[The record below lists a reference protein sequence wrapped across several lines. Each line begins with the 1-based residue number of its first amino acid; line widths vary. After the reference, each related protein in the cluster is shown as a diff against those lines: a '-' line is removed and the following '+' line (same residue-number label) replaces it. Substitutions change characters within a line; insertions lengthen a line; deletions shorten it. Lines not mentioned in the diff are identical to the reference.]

1 MQLLLNLEKETVEDL
16 RRSIEV
22 LEMVISNK
30 ENGRVFSEGLEKFH
44 GKPALP
50 EWLMEE
56 EAKRKSVPEEVH
68 EAPVDNVVSEKM
80 EDQKKMMES
89 VDLSEILR
97 NKK

>member
-1 MQLLLNLEKETVEDL
+1 
-16 RRSIEV
+16 
-22 LEMVISNK
+22 
-30 ENGRVFSEGLEKFH
+30 
-44 GKPALP
+44 
-50 EWLMEE
+50 MEE